1 MNNNNHYKEEIGGD
15 ILIIGGAEDKLNERH
30 ILRKF
35 ADLCGGV
42 NASILIVPIPSDFPL
57 AAATLYKKIFED
69 LGIKKV
75 NILEATSRNE
85 ILNID
90 AEHILNDVTGV
101 FLTGGDQMRLSSLL
115 GGTKFLQALKLA
127 LKKKGVTLA
136 GSSAGASSMS
146 STMIV
151 RGEPAVQPLKDSIRL
166 CPGLGILKNII
177 IDQHFTERSR
187 LSRLITAV
195 SYNPNNLG
203 IGIDENTAI
212 HIKKNGILEVLGTGT
227 VTIIDGSQI
236 TYNTIAEVHE
246 SEPFSVLGL
255 EVNIL
260 SSSVRYDIYKRK
272 PVMTMGKYP
281 QI

>member
-1 MNNNNHYKEEIGGD
+1 MDNNNHFTEDIGSD

-35 ADLCGGV
+35 VELSGGV
-42 NASILIVPIPSDFPL
+42 NANILIVPVPSDFPVVT
-57 AAATLYKKIFED
+57 ASLYKTIFEG

-75 NILEATSRNE
+75 NVLEATSRQQILKVNE
-85 ILNID
+85 HTVF
-90 AEHILNDVTGV
+90 EGVTGV
-101 FLTGGDQMRLSSLL
+101 FLTGGDQMRLSSIL
-115 GGTKFLQALKLA
+115 GGTKFLMTLKEA
-127 LKKKGVTLA
+127 VRNGITIA

-151 RGEPAVQPLKDSIRL
+151 RGEPKVQPLKDSIRL

-177 IDQHFTERSR
+177 IDQHFTERQR

-195 SYNPNNLG
+195 AYNPNNLG

-212 HIKKNGILEVLGTGT
+212 HIKKNGVLEVLGSGT
-227 VTIIDGSQI
+227 VTIIDGSGI
-236 TYNTIAEVHE
+236 SYNTIAEVNE
-246 SEPFSVLGL
+246 SEPFSVMGL
-255 EVNIL
+255 QINIL
-260 SSSVRYDIYKRK
+260 SSSVRYDIYNRK
-272 PVMTMGKYP
+272 PVEIFGDYL

>member
-1 MNNNNHYKEEIGGD
+1 MDTNTHYTEELGGD

-35 ADLCGGV
+35 VELSGGT
-42 NASILIVPIPSDFPL
+42 NASVLIIPVPSDFPVVT
-57 AAATLYKKIFED
+57 ATLYKNIFEN
-69 LGIKKV
+69 LGLKEV
-75 NILEATSRNE
+75 TVLEATSRQE
-85 ILNID
+85 ILKVNA
-90 AEHILNDVTGV
+90 AELLKGKTGV

-115 GGTKFLQALKLA
+115 GGTKLLMA
-127 LKKKGVTLA
+127 LKKALREGVTLG

-212 HIKKNGILEVLGTGT
+212 HIMKNGVLEVLGTGT
-227 VTIIDGSQI
+227 VTIIDGSGI
-236 TYNTIAEVHE
+236 SYNTIAEVHE
-246 SEPFSVLGL
+246 SEPFSVMGL
-255 EVNIL
+255 QVNIL
-260 SSSVRYDIYKRK
+260 SSSVRYDIYNRK
-272 PVMTMGKYP
+272 QLAAVGDYL

>member
-1 MNNNNHYKEEIGGD
+1 MDKNNHYKEELGGD

-35 ADLCGGV
+35 ADLSGGI

-57 AAATLYKKIFED
+57 AAAALYKKIFED

-75 NILEATSRNE
+75 NILEATTRNE

-127 LKKKGVTLA
+127 LKKRGVTLA

-227 VTIIDGSQI
+227 VTIIDGSHI

-255 EVNIL
+255 QLNIL
-260 SSSVRYDIYKRK
+260 SSSVRYDLYNRK
-272 PVMTMGKYP
+272 QMTTMGKYP